1 MNMIY
6 KIAKTELQMLF
17 YSPVAWLVLIIFTF
31 QSGMIFSGMIEM
43 IEREQAMGYDPLFI
57 SSSLFNRLFYSVQ
70 DYLFLYI
77 PLLTMGL
84 VSRDLS
90 GGTIKLLHSS
100 PMTNTQIILGKFLS
114 MMIFALLLVGIF
126 VVYVIYCLFVV
137 ENFDVCYILTGILG
151 IYLLI
156 CTYASIGLFMSTISS
171 YQIIAAVGTFGV
183 ILLLLLWPSLVNFLP
198 TSASGSLVGFLLLW
212 TLCVVILHRVT
223 SHNLLAFVLE
233 AAGIVALVGAYV
245 AKKSMFDRALV
256 NLVEKIAVKDVF
268 QNFANNYIFDAGG
281 LIYYAS
287 IIFLLVFL
295 TVQSVEKRRWS

>member
-1 MNMIY
+1 MAAIY
-6 KIAKTELQMLF
+6 KRELKSYFQCMTGYVFIAF
-17 YSPVAWLVLIIFTF
+17 LVLFVGIYFMAYNLMSGYPYFSYTL
-31 QSGMIFSGMIEM
+31 SGMVTIVMIAIPVLTMRSFADDRKTKTDQLLLTAPVSVPKMVLAKYLSMVTVFAVPVLISCLCPLIIKMNGTAYLKTDYASILAFFLLGCVYIAIGM
-43 IEREQAMGYDPLFI
+43 FI
-57 SSSLFNRLFYSVQ
+57 SSTTES
-70 DYLFLYI
+70 
-77 PLLTMGL
+77 
-84 VSRDLS
+84 
-90 GGTIKLLHSS
+90 
-100 PMTNTQIILGKFLS
+100 
-114 MMIFALLLVGIF
+114 
-126 VVYVIYCLFVV
+126 
-137 ENFDVCYILTGILG
+137 
-151 IYLLI
+151 
-156 CTYASIGLFMSTISS
+156 
-171 YQIIAAVGTFGV
+171 QIIAAVGTFGV

-212 TLCVVILHRVT
+212 TLCEVILHRVT

-256 NLVEKIAVKDVF
+256 NLVEKIAVTDVF

>member
-100 PMTNTQIILGKFLS
+100 PMTNTQIILGKFVVSGDICRLRDLLPVRGGEFRCVLYS
-114 MMIFALLLVGIF
+114 YGDSGHLFADMYVCLDR
-126 VVYVIYCLFVV
+126 VVHVDDF
-137 ENFDVCYILTGILG
+137 
-151 IYLLI
+151 
-156 CTYASIGLFMSTISS
+156 
-171 YQIIAAVGTFGV
+171 
-183 ILLLLLWPSLVNFLP
+183 FLP
-198 TSASGSLVGFLLLW
+198 DYRGGGDLCTFDFLEFRER
-212 TLCVVILHRVT
+212 H
-223 SHNLLAFVLE
+223 LA
-233 AAGIVALVGAYV
+233 GY
-245 AKKSMFDRALV
+245 
-256 NLVEKIAVKDVF
+256 
-268 QNFANNYIFDAGG
+268 
-281 LIYYAS
+281 
-287 IIFLLVFL
+287 
-295 TVQSVEKRRWS
+295 